1 ESRRMTRSDNI
12 IKLLLVDDSVENAE
26 QIISVLRNGGI
37 AVRPARA
44 GNEAELEAAI
54 EQQTPDL
61 IILDL
66 ASELGVRLVVDVAGA
81 GGRDIPL
88 IASQQGMS
96 EEAVVA
102 SYRDGARAVM
112 LRSSP
117 EHVQMVVRREFEALT
132 MRRSVRR
139 LEASLRESERR
150 CDALLAAAR
159 DPIAFVHEGMHV
171 RANRAYLAMFGFE
184 ELEDIEG
191 MSILDMIAADDANDF
206 KALLKRLSKGE
217 KPPQRLNLK
226 AQRADG

>member
-1 ESRRMTRSDNI
+1 
-12 IKLLLVDDSVENAE
+12 
-26 QIISVLRNGGI
+26 
-37 AVRPARA
+37 
-44 GNEAELEAAI
+44 
-54 EQQTPDL
+54 
-61 IILDL
+61 
-66 ASELGVRLVVDVAGA
+66 A

-150 CDALLAAAR
+150 CDALLDSSR
-159 DPIAFVHEGMHV
+159 DPIALVQ
-171 RANRAYLAMFGFE
+171 RAMQLAPNRAYLEWFGLK
-184 ELEDIEG
+184 ELEDLEG
-191 MSILDMIAADDANDF
+191 MRILDMIAADDANVS

-217 KPPQRLNLK
+217 KPPLRLNLK
-226 AQRADG
+226 AQRADGSTFDAAMEFAE